1 MYLLEKAAPKL
12 YNLIENAMT
21 GAQDTFNVS
30 MKDCQSA
37 LGEIKQG
44 KSPYQNWFTL
54 SDSNNWMH
62 HAKAAQQNQDV
73 DINAAVTETTKTGSD
88 EGVQWVHK
96 GASGGKVGH
105 QVPIKVISD
114 VAIAGYNIL
123 IDPKRPLDDR
133 AAPDTKSNPAIT
145 TFWPKPQDA
154 GDFATLVLGD
164 IKISSENDVNT
175 QDTHAG
181 VGLVPILTACPTAS
195 TKDRTCVKTLTG
207 KLTQLVNSD
216 QMPSSQDLAQVSA
229 NGVAVTAEVILTL
242 RRKNA
247 ATQSLYESHIG
258 EDIAMQNLVDEALLL
273 RRMLIAGSQ
282 AQAVHALQPALDTI
296 TVTLKQLNKD
306 IDNLL
311 FEHNIRKEMT
321 SNAIKTLMAEQ
332 SHNQTSS
339 SKQENTTEPESAM
352 AAGAVYQQDND
363 NGKQA

>member
-1 MYLLEKAAPKL
+1 
-12 YNLIENAMT
+12 
-21 GAQDTFNVS
+21 
-30 MKDCQSA
+30 
-37 LGEIKQG
+37 
-44 KSPYQNWFTL
+44 
-54 SDSNNWMH
+54 
-62 HAKAAQQNQDV
+62 
-73 DINAAVTETTKTGSD
+73 
-88 EGVQWVHK
+88 
-96 GASGGKVGH
+96 
-105 QVPIKVISD
+105 
-114 VAIAGYNIL
+114 
-123 IDPKRPLDDR
+123 
-133 AAPDTKSNPAIT
+133 
-145 TFWPKPQDA
+145 
-154 GDFATLVLGD
+154 
-164 IKISSENDVNT
+164 
-175 QDTHAG
+175 DTHAG